1 MSGLRNCVVVRA
13 DIHILTHR
21 PGLLLQP
28 DNLKEPV
35 DLAMDL
41 MELFFVCLGAAVVVF
56 YGVKMVHFAKMLYPR
71 VCFPQPDS
79 FFTSMGE
86 WAVVTGGSDGIGKA
100 YAFELAGRGL
110 NVVILSRT
118 KDKLDRV
125 ALEIGETTGQKV
137 KVIVADFTEDDMY
150 EHIEENLKGLNI
162 SVLGARVNNVGI
174 LPSHI
179 PCKFLQTKDLE
190 QRITKVINCN
200 VKALVKMCQIVLP
213 GMEKRGKGV
222 IVNIS
227 SGVASVP
234 SPMYTM
240 YCASKVFVERF
251 SQGLQAEYKAK
262 RIMIQAVAPF
272 GVSTPMTGYQKS
284 NMVTLTAEDFV
295 RTSLEY
301 LQAGDKTY
309 GSICHTVLGWMVQA
323 VPQQILH
330 SETMQ
335 DSLLEYVK
343 KRVGT

>member
-1 MSGLRNCVVVRA
+1 
-13 DIHILTHR
+13 
-21 PGLLLQP
+21 
-28 DNLKEPV
+28 
-35 DLAMDL
+35 MDL

-56 YGVKMVHFAKMLYPR
+56 YGVKMVRFAKMLYPR

-137 KVIVADFTEDDMY
+137 KVVVADFTEDDMY

-162 SVLGARVNNVGI
+162 SVLVNNVGI

-227 SGVASVP
+227 SGVATVP

-262 RIMIQAVAPF
+262 RVMIQAVAPF

>member
-1 MSGLRNCVVVRA
+1 
-13 DIHILTHR
+13 
-21 PGLLLQP
+21 
-28 DNLKEPV
+28 
-35 DLAMDL
+35 MDL

-162 SVLGARVNNVGI
+162 SVLVNNVGI

-262 RIMIQAVAPF
+262 RVMIQAVAPF

>member
-1 MSGLRNCVVVRA
+1 
-13 DIHILTHR
+13 
-21 PGLLLQP
+21 
-28 DNLKEPV
+28 
-35 DLAMDL
+35 MDL

-56 YGVKMVHFAKMLYPR
+56 YGVKMVRFAKMLYPR

-162 SVLGARVNNVGI
+162 SVLVNNVGI

-213 GMEKRGKGV
+213 GMEKRCFWRVFETSHCQRNPKGKGV

-262 RIMIQAVAPF
+262 RVMIQAVAPF

-309 GSICHTVLGWMVQA
+309 GSICHTVLAWMVQA

>member
-1 MSGLRNCVVVRA
+1 
-13 DIHILTHR
+13 
-21 PGLLLQP
+21 
-28 DNLKEPV
+28 
-35 DLAMDL
+35 MDL

-56 YGVKMVHFAKMLYPR
+56 YGVKMVRFAKMLYPR

-137 KVIVADFTEDDMY
+137 KVVVADFTEDDMY

-162 SVLGARVNNVGI
+162 SVLVNNVGI

-200 VKALVKMCQIVLP
+200 VKALVK
-213 GMEKRGKGV
+213 
-222 IVNIS
+222 
-227 SGVASVP
+227 
-234 SPMYTM
+234 
-240 YCASKVFVERF
+240 
-251 SQGLQAEYKAK
+251 
-262 RIMIQAVAPF
+262 AVAPF

>member
-1 MSGLRNCVVVRA
+1 
-13 DIHILTHR
+13 
-21 PGLLLQP
+21 
-28 DNLKEPV
+28 
-35 DLAMDL
+35 MDL
-41 MELFFVCLGAAVVVF
+41 IELFFVCLGAAVVVF
-56 YGVKMVHFAKMLYPR
+56 YGVKMVCFAKMLYPR

-162 SVLGARVNNVGI
+162 SVLVNNVGI

-200 VKALVKMCQIVLP
+200 VKALVKFML
-213 GMEKRGKGV
+213 KRILWDFGKGV

>member
-162 SVLGARVNNVGI
+162 SVLVNNVGI

>member
-1 MSGLRNCVVVRA
+1 
-13 DIHILTHR
+13 
-21 PGLLLQP
+21 
-28 DNLKEPV
+28 
-35 DLAMDL
+35 MDL
-41 MELFFVCLGAAVVVF
+41 IELFFVCLGAAVVVF
-56 YGVKMVHFAKMLYPR
+56 YGVKMVRFAKMLYPR

-162 SVLGARVNNVGI
+162 SVLVNNVGI

-190 QRITKVINCN
+190 QPLPVTKGVPQGSILGTTLFSIYINNIAQARITKVINCN

-309 GSICHTVLGWMVQA
+309 GSICHTVLAWMVQA

>member
-1 MSGLRNCVVVRA
+1 
-13 DIHILTHR
+13 
-21 PGLLLQP
+21 
-28 DNLKEPV
+28 
-35 DLAMDL
+35 MDL

-56 YGVKMVHFAKMLYPR
+56 YGVKMVRFAKMLYPR

-162 SVLGARVNNVGI
+162 SVLVNNVGI

-200 VKALVKMCQIVLP
+200 VKALVKV
-213 GMEKRGKGV
+213 GKGV

-262 RIMIQAVAPF
+262 RVMIQAVAPF

>member
-1 MSGLRNCVVVRA
+1 
-13 DIHILTHR
+13 
-21 PGLLLQP
+21 
-28 DNLKEPV
+28 
-35 DLAMDL
+35 MDL

-56 YGVKMVHFAKMLYPR
+56 YGVKMVRFAKMLYPR

-125 ALEIGETTGQKV
+125 ALEIENYKSDQLQCESLGQDVPNSPARDGEEV
-137 KVIVADFTEDDMY
+137 
-150 EHIEENLKGLNI
+150 
-162 SVLGARVNNVGI
+162 
-174 LPSHI
+174 
-179 PCKFLQTKDLE
+179 FLE
-190 QRITKVINCN
+190 
-200 VKALVKMCQIVLP
+200 
-213 GMEKRGKGV
+213 RGKGV

-262 RIMIQAVAPF
+262 RVMIQAVAPF

>member
-240 YCASKVFVERF
+240 YCASK
-251 SQGLQAEYKAK
+251 
-262 RIMIQAVAPF
+262 AVAPF

>member
-1 MSGLRNCVVVRA
+1 
-13 DIHILTHR
+13 
-21 PGLLLQP
+21 
-28 DNLKEPV
+28 
-35 DLAMDL
+35 MDL

-56 YGVKMVHFAKMLYPR
+56 YGVKMVRFAKMLYPR

-162 SVLGARVNNVGI
+162 SVLVNNVGI

-190 QRITKVINCN
+190 QV
-200 VKALVKMCQIVLP
+200 
-213 GMEKRGKGV
+213 RGDIQYWFTYRWKGV

-262 RIMIQAVAPF
+262 RVMIQAVAPF